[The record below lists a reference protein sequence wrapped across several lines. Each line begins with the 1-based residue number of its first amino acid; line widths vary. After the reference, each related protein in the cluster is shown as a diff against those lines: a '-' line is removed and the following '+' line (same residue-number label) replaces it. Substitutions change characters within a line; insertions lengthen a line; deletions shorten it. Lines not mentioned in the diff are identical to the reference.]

1 MWEQIINV
9 AAANGIWAM
18 LFVALLIYQL
28 QDSRKREI
36 KYQATIDNLSHC
48 LKLVETIEE
57 DFKYV
62 KDIVKKSDS
71 KYRRKEVGYES

>member
-57 DFKYV
+57 DVKDV